1 MCKILILMV
10 CTLIS
15 LLLYAGAVRVSY
27 EIKEGS
33 VKPLSEDL
41 QGATADEDFE
51 AQQGYVDIPNGA
63 SYSTI
68 KVRVMEDNLPEVD
81 EVFIVV
87 LTGVT
92 MVDNSQDSNMP
103 PQLGKFDSNLILLS
117 WQQSYCC

>member
-1 MCKILILMV
+1 MVFTLIL
-10 CTLIS
+10 
-15 LLLYAGAVRVSY
+15 LLLYTGAVRVSY

-41 QGATADEDFE
+41 QGATADKDFE

-68 KVRVMEDNLPEVD
+68 KVRLMEDNLPEVD

-103 PQLGKFDSNLILLS
+103 PQLGKSYGNLILLS
-117 WQQSYCC
+117 WQ